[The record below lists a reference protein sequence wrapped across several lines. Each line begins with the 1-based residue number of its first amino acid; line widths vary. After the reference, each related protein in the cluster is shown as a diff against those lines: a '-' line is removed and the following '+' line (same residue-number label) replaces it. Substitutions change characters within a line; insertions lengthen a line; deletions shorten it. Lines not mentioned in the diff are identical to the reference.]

1 MPEVDAEFAALAAAI
16 EVDAAIA
23 SALSQG
29 ASWCDVRVTQET
41 HRYVELRDGKVESA
55 ATDVVTGIGVRVICD
70 GAWGFAASSLVPGA
84 AASCV
89 LRAVATAKATAPLVN
104 NPVELAAEPTHT
116 GTWVLPYETDP
127 TSVADA
133 EVVARLADWSAQL
146 STSDIV
152 DHTYATFQA
161 AKEQVFYA
169 DSAGTRTLQQR
180 VRCQPEVRV
189 VAVGESGFEDMST
202 TLPPRAVGWEYA
214 LAPQWAVEI
223 AELPDHLTERVQ
235 APSLPAGRYDLVIA
249 SSNLWL
255 TIHESVGHAT
265 EFDRAQGYEANYA
278 GTSFATPDGLGTLRY
293 GSPLMHVTGDRTA
306 ATGLATVAW
315 DHEGVAAQ
323 QWDIVAD
330 GILVGYQLDRW
341 GAARMGASRSNGCAY
356 ADQAGHVQLQR
367 MPNISLQPDPNGAP
381 LDGLIGGVTDGLL
394 VVGDKSW
401 SIDMNRRNFQ
411 FTAQRFVRIRNGRL
425 SGQVKDIA
433 YQSDTLEFW
442 GNLVAL
448 GGPETYDLG
457 GALNCGKGQPGQVA
471 AVSHGCP
478 AAVFTGVNVLS
489 TKESA

>member
-1 MPEVDAEFAALAAAI
+1 MPEVDAEFIALTATVD
-16 EVDAAIA
+16 VDAAIRT
-23 SALSQG
+23 ALSQG

-41 HRYVELRDGKVESA
+41 HRHVELRDGKVESA
-55 ATDVVTGIGVRVICD
+55 TTDIVTGVGVRVICD
-70 GAWGFAASSLVPGA
+70 GAWGFAASSLGPGA
-84 AASCV
+84 EVTCAS
-89 LRAVATAKATAPLVN
+89 RAVSVAKATAPLVSRA
-104 NPVELAAEPTHT
+104 VELADEPAHS
-116 GTWVLPYETDP
+116 GTWVLPYQIDP
-127 TSVADA
+127 TRVSDL
-133 EVVARLADWSAQL
+133 EVVALLADWSAQL
-146 STSDIV
+146 ARAEIV

-161 AKEQVFYA
+161 AKEQLLYA

-180 VRCQPEVRV
+180 VRCHPEIRV
-189 VAVGESGFEDMST
+189 VAVRGSGFEDMST
-202 TLPPRAVGWEYA
+202 TLPPRAMGWEYA
-214 LAPQWAVEI
+214 LEPAWASEI
-223 AELPDHLTERVQ
+223 AELPEHLSQRVQ

-278 GTSFATPDGLGTLRY
+278 GTSFATPDGLGSLRY

-323 QWDIVAD
+323 EWDIVAD
-330 GILVGYQLDRW
+330 GVLVGYQLDRW
-341 GAARMGASRSNGCAY
+341 GAARIGAPRSNGCAY
-356 ADQAGHVQLQR
+356 ADQATHVQLQR
-367 MPNISLQPDPNGAP
+367 MPNISLQPDPAGAS

-394 VVGDKSW
+394 VIGDKSW

-411 FTAQRFVRIRNGRL
+411 FTAQRFVRICNGQL
-425 SGQVKDIA
+425 AGQVKDIA
-433 YQSDTLEFW
+433 YQSDTLDFW
-442 GNLVAL
+442 GNLVAV

-478 AAVFTGVNVLS
+478 AAVFAGVNVLS
-489 TKESA
+489 TKESG

>member
-1 MPEVDAEFAALAAAI
+1 MPEVDAEFAALAAAVD
-16 EVDAAIA
+16 VDAAIA
-23 SALSQG
+23 SALAHG
-29 ASWCDVRVTQET
+29 ASWCDVRVSQET

-55 ATDVVTGIGVRVICD
+55 ATDIVTGIGLRVLYQ

-84 AASCV
+84 EAACA
-89 LRAVATAKATAPLVN
+89 LRAVETAKATAPLVDH
-104 NPVELAAEPTHT
+104 PVELAAETTYT
-116 GTWVLPYETDP
+116 GSWVLPYETDP
-127 TSVADA
+127 TAVSDT
-133 EVVARLADWSAQL
+133 EVVGRLADW
-146 STSDIV
+146 TSRLAAADVV

-161 AKEQVFYA
+161 AKEQVLYA

-189 VAVGESGFEDMST
+189 VAVGEAGFEDMST

-214 LAPQWAVEI
+214 LAPAWANEI
-223 AELPDHLTERVQ
+223 DELPEHLAARVR

-249 SSNLWL
+249 PSNLWL

-278 GTSFATPDGLGTLRY
+278 GTSFATPDGLDALQY
-293 GSPLMHVTGDRTA
+293 GSELMHITGDRTA
-306 ATGLATVAW
+306 ATGLATVGW

-330 GILVGYQLDRW
+330 GVLVGYQLDRW
-341 GAARMGASRSNGCAY
+341 GAARMGVSRSNGCAY
-356 ADQAGHVQLQR
+356 ADQASHVQLQR
-367 MPNISLQPDPNGAP
+367 MPNISLQADPTGAS
-381 LDGLIGGVTDGLL
+381 LDGLVEGVTDGLL

-411 FTAQRFVRIRNGRL
+411 FTAQRFLRIRNGQL
-425 SGQVKDIA
+425 AGQVKDIA

-448 GGPETYDLG
+448 GGPQTYDLG

-489 TKESA
+489 TKEDR